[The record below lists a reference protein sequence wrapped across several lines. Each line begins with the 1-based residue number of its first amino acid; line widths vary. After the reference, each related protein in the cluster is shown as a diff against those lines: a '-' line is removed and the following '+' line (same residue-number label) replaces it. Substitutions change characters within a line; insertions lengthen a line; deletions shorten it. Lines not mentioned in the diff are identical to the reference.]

1 MSSAHPRLVSPFL
14 PHAFIHYVPVRHAP
28 RLQAGEKHLNR
39 EFKKKP
45 RVTEV
50 HFTAL

>member
-1 MSSAHPRLVSPFL
+1 M
-14 PHAFIHYVPVRHAP
+14 
-28 RLQAGEKHLNR
+28 QAGEKHLNR

-50 HFTAL
+50 HLLAVVFVLWLTLFSLDL